1 MAFPRRLIREGVRQF
16 IVSEVKFHLVLI
28 DALLNTLLI
37 LVTIW
42 FITNNLFGNIMYAA
56 LYYAFAIL
64 TTYAD
69 ILNTP
74 YTRYIGYAASV
85 ALLLVVGVFVFYKF
99 PVLGGVLI
107 ILAAFVAFMIVRE
120 ELRGKGRGWSN

>member
-1 MAFPRRLIREGVRQF
+1 M
-16 IVSEVKFHLVLI
+16 SEVKFHLVLI
-28 DALLNTLLI
+28 GALLNTLLI

-69 ILNTP
+69 TLNPP

-85 ALLLVVGVFVFYKF
+85 ALLLVVGILAFYEL

-107 ILAAFVAFMIVRE
+107 ILAAFVAFIIVRE
-120 ELRGKGRGWSN
+120 ESMTRRRGTN

>member
-1 MAFPRRLIREGVRQF
+1 M
-16 IVSEVKFHLVLI
+16 HLVLI

-42 FITNNLFGNIMYAA
+42 LITNNMLGNIMYAT

-69 ILNTP
+69 ILNPP

-85 ALLLVVGVFVFYKF
+85 ALLLVVGVLAFYEP

-107 ILAAFVAFMIVRE
+107 TLAAFVAFMIVRE
-120 ELRGKGRGWSN
+120 ESRTKERGSN